1 MQNKTPQNILDNNR
15 RWRQKNPEK
24 WRESL
29 KKYNEKRIANGYIKP
44 IRHCECCN
52 KDVKNWSDHITG
64 KKHKKNHQAL
74 LEKEHETILEKNQKF
89 EAIMMLVK
97 SLIFDEE

>member
-24 WRESL
+24 WKESL

-64 KKHKKNHQAL
+64 KKHKKNEQTL
-74 LEKEHETILEKNQKF
+74 LEMAELNEKNQKI

-97 SLIFDEE
+97 SIIFDEV

>member
-15 RWRQKNPEK
+15 RWRQKNPDK

-44 IRHCECCN
+44 IHHCDCCN

-64 KKHKKNHQAL
+64 KKHKKNEQEL
-74 LEKEHETILEKNQKF
+74 LDMTQLNEKNQKV

-97 SLIFDEE
+97 SIIFDEV